1 MNKAIEGWHGSYTAL
16 VTPFKGGKLDEQA
29 LEKLLDHQLAGG
41 ADGIVPCASTG
52 ESPTVRPGEWAYIMK
67 AAVSRCKGRA
77 RVLAYTG
84 TNDTE
89 ETKLRTAE
97 AEKLGVD
104 GFLIVTPYYNKPTQE
119 GLYWHF
125 KAAAGATKLP
135 VMLYNV
141 PGRTGVSID
150 PKTVARLAEI
160 SNIVAIKEA
169 SGSLDQ
175 VTAIVKLCGEKL
187 AVFSG
192 DDSLTLPMLSVGAK
206 GVVSVVANLTP
217 HDTSEMVRLFLAGDV
232 EGARRIHLRQ
242 FPLVKALFCE
252 TSPGPVKQALSL
264 MGLCAPELRLPLA
277 EVAEGTRKLVRDE
290 LAAYGLIK

>member
-1 MNKAIEGWHGSYTAL
+1 MSKTNWRGSFTAL
-16 VTPFKGGKLDEQA
+16 VTPFKDGKLDEVA

-52 ESPTVRPGEWAYIMK
+52 ESPTVRPEEWAYIMK
-67 AAVSRCKGRA
+67 AAVSRCKGKA
-77 RVLAYTG
+77 LVLAYTG

-97 AEKLGVD
+97 AENFGVD

-119 GLYWHF
+119 GLYQHF
-125 KAAAGATKLP
+125 KAVAGATKLP

-160 SNIVAIKEA
+160 ENIMAIKEA

-175 VTAIVKLCGEKL
+175 VTAIIRLCGDRL
-187 AVFSG
+187 TVFSG
-192 DDSLTLPMLSVGAK
+192 DDSLTLPMLAVGAK
-206 GVVSVVANLTP
+206 GVVSVVANLAP

-232 EGARRIHLRQ
+232 EGARKIHLRQ
-242 FPLVKALFCE
+242 FPLIKALFCE
-252 TSPGPVKQALSL
+252 TSPGPVKHALGL

-277 EVAEGTRKLVRDE
+277 PVSPATEKLVAEE
-290 LAAYGLIK
+290 LRAYGLV